1 MEPISEICS
10 GYVYRA
16 NMGEL
21 SCKINYKLKVGLSIL
36 TYIYLTYLY
45 YFERTFQ
52 YRRWRP
58 VMQKLLQHLMIKV

>member
-1 MEPISEICS
+1 MEPKSEICS
-10 GYVYRA
+10 EYVYRA

-21 SCKINYKLKVGLSIL
+21 SCKINYKLKVGLSFL

-52 YRRWRP
+52 YRR
-58 VMQKLLQHLMIKV
+58 